1 MKVLANGA
9 VRMPAE
15 PEIDPLAVLKERA
28 EARAALWAAG
38 EFPDLPAAVDPL
50 QKAAEQGGLTRNPGH
65 DAVQKILADAF
76 ARYREKAAVTL
87 VPADP
92 PESDVITKLCPTCNW
107 APCLTPSFCRSC
119 RKADAA
125 AAQQRQQQRR
135 QKPQARP
142 TSQSTIEAI
151 MWSIRERGAAALS
164 EPDTVERLSRCDEEA
179 WTQIDT
185 RMTKLR
191 RPA

>member
-125 AAQQRQQQRR
+125 EPNSGNNSGVRNRKPGQPHKARSRQSCGASANGGRR
-135 QKPQARP
+135 HCPNRTP
-142 TSQSTIEAI
+142 SN
-151 MWSIRERGAAALS
+151 G
-164 EPDTVERLSRCDEEA
+164 
-179 WTQIDT
+179 
-185 RMTKLR
+185 
-191 RPA
+191 